1 MTSIFE
7 AFINMH
13 PVLTYYILTFVISWG
28 GGLIVLG
35 PDRILGIRQPS
46 QAQFLFAILAG
57 IAGPSLAGILL
68 TGLIDG
74 RTALEYEP
82 TGKAAVE
89 TRELFNHISHL
100 AGLPSN
106 NKGKRRG

>member
-7 AFINMH
+7 AFIKKH

-35 PDRILGIRQPS
+35 PDGILGIRQPS

-74 RTALEYEP
+74 RTGLHNLRSRLFKWRAGP
-82 TGKAAVE
+82 VG
-89 TRELFNHISHL
+89 TRWLS
-100 AGLPSN
+100 
-106 NKGKRRG
+106 